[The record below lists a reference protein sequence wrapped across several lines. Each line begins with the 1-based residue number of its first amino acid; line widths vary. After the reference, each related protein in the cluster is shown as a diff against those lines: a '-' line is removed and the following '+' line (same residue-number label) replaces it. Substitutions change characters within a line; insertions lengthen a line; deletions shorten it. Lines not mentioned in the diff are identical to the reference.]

1 MEYAYKARSREGKVV
16 EGSRSAP
23 DTAAVVEWLRRQEMT
38 PLTVT
43 ESRSKGAPT
52 PGRPSSP
59 GRTTPLATSKK
70 GEGLLD
76 RLNRFSTISIRDKAV
91 FFRQLS
97 TMMSSGLTLA
107 SALDILKDQTKNK
120 RLSYAVAQV
129 KKMLD
134 NGVSLAAA
142 MKLRPEFNTLM
153 VAMVQ
158 AGEEGGLLDV
168 TVNRLA
174 SFLEKQEML
183 QRKIKGALTY
193 PTVIMVFASLVLYLM
208 VTIIVPKFKGALDNL
223 NTELPPLTVIIFD
236 LAEFLGNKWYIPL
249 GLLLGFAALWIFLG
263 ANKTT
268 RPFLDRVRLRIPVFG
283 DLLYKAIMARSTRTL
298 GSLIQAGVPIL
309 NCLEMAGDVSDNAEV
324 RQGFLTLREAA
335 KRGQSLGETA
345 KGLKIFP
352 LMVAHMIAI
361 GEQTGRLEEMM
372 NKVAD
377 WFEGELDVKVGQLNS
392 LLEPL
397 LIIFVGGVVAVIAM
411 AIFFPIIG
419 AIQSML

>member
-23 DTAAVVEWLRRQEMT
+23 DTAAVVDWLRRQEMT
-38 PLTVT
+38 PLTIV
-43 ESRSKGAPT
+43 E
-52 PGRPSSP
+52 GRGKPSGG
-59 GRTTPLATSKK
+59 GRGGVSSPLATSSR

-76 RLNRFSTISIRDKAV
+76 RLNRLSTISIRDKAV

-120 RLSYAVAQV
+120 RLAYAVVQV

-142 MKLRPEFNTLM
+142 MKSRPEFNTLM

-168 TVNRLA
+168 TVDRLA
-174 SFLEKQEML
+174 SFLEKQENL

-193 PTVIMVFASLVLYLM
+193 PTVIMTFATLVLYLM
-208 VTIIVPKFKGALDNL
+208 VTVIVPKFKGALDNL
-223 NTELPPLTVIIFD
+223 NAELPWITTVIFD
-236 LAEFLGNKWYIPL
+236 LADFFGNKWYI
-249 GLLLGFAALWIFLG
+249 ILG
-263 ANKTT
+263 AIVALGAIWMVLGSSKAT
-268 RPFLDRVRLRIPVFG
+268 RPFVDKVRLRVPVFG
-283 DLLYKAIMARSTRTL
+283 DLQYKAIMARSTRTM
-298 GSLIQAGVPIL
+298 GSLVQAGVPIL
-309 NCLEMAGDVSDNAEV
+309 SCLEMAGEVSDNYEV
-324 RQGFLTLREAA
+324 RQGFAALREAA
-335 KRGQSLGETA
+335 KRGQGLGETA

-392 LLEPL
+392 LLEPM
-397 LIIFVGGVVAVIAM
+397 LIVFVGGVVASGKEAAATVTSVRG
-411 AIFFPIIG
+411 PSTG
-419 AIQSML
+419 

>member
-23 DTAAVVEWLRRQEMT
+23 DTAAVVDWLRRQEMT
-38 PLTVT
+38 PLTIA
-43 ESRSKGAPT
+43 ESRGKPPAG
-52 PGRPSSP
+52 GRGGVSSP
-59 GRTTPLATSKK
+59 WGTSSR

-76 RLNRFSTISIRDKAV
+76 RMSRLSTISIRDKAV

-120 RLSYAVAQV
+120 RLAYAVVQV

-142 MKLRPEFNTLM
+142 MKSRPEFNTLM

-168 TVNRLA
+168 TVDRLA
-174 SFLEKQEML
+174 SFLEKQENL

-193 PTVIMVFASLVLYLM
+193 PTVIMTFATLVLYLM
-208 VTIIVPKFKGALDNL
+208 VTVIVPKFKGALDNL
-223 NTELPPLTVIIFD
+223 NTELPWITTVIFD
-236 LAEFLGNKWYIPL
+236 LADFFGNKWYI
-249 GLLLGFAALWIFLG
+249 ILG
-263 ANKTT
+263 AIVALVAIWVVLGSSKAT
-268 RPFLDRVRLRIPVFG
+268 RPFVDRVRLRVPVFG
-283 DLLYKAIMARSTRTL
+283 DLQYKAIMARSTRTM
-298 GSLIQAGVPIL
+298 GSLVQAGVPIL
-309 NCLEMAGDVSDNAEV
+309 SCLEMAGEVSDNYEV
-324 RQGFLTLREAA
+324 RQGFAALREAA
-335 KRGQSLGETA
+335 KRGQGLGETA

-377 WFEGELDVKVGQLNS
+377 WFEAELDVKVGQLNS
-392 LLEPL
+392 LLEPM
-397 LIIFVGGVVAVIAM
+397 LIVFVGGVVAVIAM

-419 AIQSML
+419 AIQTML